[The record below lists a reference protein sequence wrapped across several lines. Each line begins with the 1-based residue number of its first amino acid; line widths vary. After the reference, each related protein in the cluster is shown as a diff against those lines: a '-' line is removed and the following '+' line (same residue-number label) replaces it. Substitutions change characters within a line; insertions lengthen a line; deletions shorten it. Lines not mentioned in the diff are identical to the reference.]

1 MLHLFN
7 ISSYFYI
14 MPTEPDIIQNIKKL
28 FTREEIGAK
37 TALVNEGAVAK
48 KIYYL
53 ETGSAR
59 TWFNYDG
66 KDVTFQ
72 FIFEGQFISSFESL
86 ISGAPSWYSIET
98 MESSV
103 VYSTTTG
110 EFQQKMEQFPHVRD
124 FYNHYVQQRLLLY
137 QKLFVSHIKDSPE
150 KRYKE
155 LLQQFPEII
164 RRIPQ
169 HYIASYLG
177 ITSVSLSRIRNRK

>member
-1 MLHLFN
+1 
-7 ISSYFYI
+7 
-14 MPTEPDIIQNIKKL
+14 MPAETDIIQNIKKL
-28 FTREEIGAK
+28 FTREGIGAK
-37 TALVNEGAVAK
+37 ITLVNEGTVSK

-53 ETGSAR
+53 ESGSAR
-59 TWFNYDG
+59 AWFNYDG

-98 MESSV
+98 MEPSV
-103 VYSTTTG
+103 VYSITTG
-110 EFQQKMEQFPHVRD
+110 EFRQKMEQFPHVRD
-124 FYNHYVQQRLLLY
+124 FYHHYIQQRLLFY

-150 KRYKE
+150 KRYRE
-155 LLQQFPEII
+155 LLQQFPEIV

-177 ITSVSLSRIRNRK
+177 ITSVSLSRIRNRR